1 MAKEKNKKDNIRI
14 EVRNIQDV
22 QRSLKRLGKTAR
34 ESRTAINKALRPAAN
49 MLARGIQKAYQDEF
63 KYETRVG
70 DKVFKRKR
78 KAGRT
83 PTWKTIG
90 IITARKSRQPGL
102 FVGPIKRKTTPITVK
117 GKDSYNLAA
126 MQIKGNAIQSP
137 RPNVFEATATKMEEK
152 IYLQAE
158 SDLDK
163 LVEKMIRQAG
173 LR

>member
-1 MAKEKNKKDNIRI
+1 MAKDINNKKEVRI

-22 QRSLKRLGKTAR
+22 QRRLKDLGKTAR

-49 MLARGIQKAYQDEF
+49 MLARGIQSAYKEEF
-63 KYETRVG
+63 NKNSDY
-70 DKVFKRKR
+70 KRKS
-78 KAGRT
+78 GRT

-102 FVGPIKRKTTPITVK
+102 FVGPVVRKTTPIRVK
-117 GKDSYNLAA
+117 GKDSRNLPA
-126 MQIKGNAIQSP
+126 MQIKGNKIQNP
-137 RPNVFEATATKMEEK
+137 RPNVFEATATKMNEK

-163 LVEKMIRQAG
+163 LVDKMIKQAG
-173 LR
+173 F

>member
-1 MAKEKNKKDNIRI
+1 MAERTGIR
-14 EVRNIQDV
+14 VQRIQDV
-22 QRSLKRLGKTAR
+22 QRSLKKLGKTAK

-49 MLARGIQKAYQDEF
+49 MLARGIQKAYKKEF
-63 KYETRVG
+63 NKNSDY
-70 DKVFKRKR
+70 KRKS
-78 KAGRT
+78 GRT

-90 IITARKSRQPGL
+90 IITARKSREPGL

-126 MQIKGNAIQSP
+126 MQIKGNKIPQKP
-137 RPNVFEATATKMEEK
+137 RRNVFEATAKKMEEK

-163 LVEKMIRQAG
+163 LVEKMIKQAG